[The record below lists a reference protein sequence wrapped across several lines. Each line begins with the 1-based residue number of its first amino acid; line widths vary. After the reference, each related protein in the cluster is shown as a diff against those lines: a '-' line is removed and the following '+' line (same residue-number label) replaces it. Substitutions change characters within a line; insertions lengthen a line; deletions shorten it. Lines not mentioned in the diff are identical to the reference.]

1 MQIVIKR
8 PEGDVISED
17 IENRLALSEAA
28 AMEDEF
34 FEGAYPFGAEGQACR
49 EFELGSVDGVPEF
62 KTEME
67 KQCKRVAGV
76 KVCWR
81 VPVVSIRT
89 SKLTLFAR
97 VCVPSAT
104 TDEAWKII
112 RECALT
118 AIAAGG
124 ITGIVTNPAAAIP
137 AAEQAMILCLK
148 GKSLAKIAKELELG
162 LFTRQVAGEWQR
174 RT

>member
-1 MQIVIKR
+1 MQIVLKR
-8 PEGDVISED
+8 PEGDVVSED

-28 AMEDEF
+28 AADEEF
-34 FEGAYPFGAEGQACR
+34 FEGAYPLGAEGRACR
-49 EFELGSVDGVPEF
+49 EFELGSVDGVPEV

-67 KQCKRVAGV
+67 RQCKKVAGV
-76 KVCWR
+76 KVCWH
-81 VPVVSIRT
+81 VPVVYSRI

-104 TDEAWKII
+104 TDEAWQII

-124 ITGIVTNPAAAIP
+124 ITAIVTNPTAAIP

-162 LFTRQVAGEWQR
+162 LFTRQVAGDWKR